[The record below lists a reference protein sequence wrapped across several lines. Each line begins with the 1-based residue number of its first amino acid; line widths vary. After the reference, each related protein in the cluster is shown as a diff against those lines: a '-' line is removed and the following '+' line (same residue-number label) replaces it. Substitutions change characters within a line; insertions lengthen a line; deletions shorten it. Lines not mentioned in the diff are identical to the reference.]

1 MFLFLSFLIFT
12 RSTGCALQHTTSGT
26 CRANMRGSYWS
37 GRLRE
42 LRVSGGASGFSAA
55 TSIWSAASNAAQNY
69 LVPFL
74 GRFCFSWIGGTAPL
88 AALHLIRL
96 SEMFARRKRFPL
108 CLIIAVTIYVVLG
121 FAGLSLLILRPGLAL
136 RSGVIPIVYIAR
148 VRSRRLHKF
157 EEMLP
162 DAIDLFNR
170 SMKAGHNIHA
180 AILETIAQETFDPV
194 RMEFRKG
201 EVEELALGSPI
212 DQTLHSLGNRVP
224 IIDLKFF
231 VTGLI
236 LQRQTGANMVQ
247 VLENLA
253 LLVRERLN
261 LSEKM
266 KAATAQQRLSAALL
280 CAMPIVVGIGFW
292 FLKPEYIRLLYTDET
307 GQKWL
312 SYAIVSEI
320 IGILII
326 RKIANPKI

>member
-1 MFLFLSFLIFT
+1 VFLFLSFLIFI
-12 RSTGCALQHTTSGT
+12 GALGAAAYYVWHVPREHAQELLAS
-26 CRANMRGSYWS
+26 
-37 GRLRE
+37 RLRE
-42 LRVSGGASGFSAA
+42 LRVSGGARIRAA
-55 TSIWSAASNAAQNY
+55 TD
-69 LVPFL
+69 LVRREQRGSLAFL
-74 GRFCFSWIGGTAPL
+74 GDFVSWIGVLRRLQLYIDQANL
-88 AALHLIRL
+88 RYRAAEVF
-96 SEMFARRKRFPL
+96 SL
-108 CLIIAVTIYVVLG
+108 CLIIAVTVYVVLG
-121 FAGLSLLILRPGLAL
+121 FAGLTLLILRLGLAL
-136 RSGVIPIVYIAR
+136 GLGVLPVVYISR
-148 VRSRRLHKF
+148 VRNRRLHKF

-180 AILETIAQETFDPV
+180 GLETIAQETFDPV
-194 RMEFRKG
+194 RMEFRKV
-201 EVEELALGSPI
+201 VEELALGAPI
-212 DQTLHSLGNRVP
+212 DQTLHGLGNRVP

-266 KAATAQQRLSAALL
+266 KAATAQQRLSAGLL
-280 CAMPIVVGIGFW
+280 CALPLVVAIGFW
-292 FLKPEYIRLLYTDET
+292 FLKPEYMRLLYSDDT

-312 SYAIVSEI
+312 TYAIISEMV
-320 IGILII
+320 GILVI